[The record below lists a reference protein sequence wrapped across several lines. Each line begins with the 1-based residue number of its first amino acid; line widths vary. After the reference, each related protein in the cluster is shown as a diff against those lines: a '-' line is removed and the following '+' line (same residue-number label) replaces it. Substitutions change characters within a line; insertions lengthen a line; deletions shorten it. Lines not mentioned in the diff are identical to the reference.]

1 MSVKIEEKGI
11 KSFGKQIILRIFSNE
26 SDPKFDRIIVFA
38 SAMGTKQVFYSK
50 LSSYLAENGYSVIT
64 FDYQG
69 IGLSKEGSL
78 RGQKITIEEWTQNTE
93 DVIDFAESLKSNEH
107 AKLFYLCH
115 SLGGQIFGLI
125 TNSNKITAA
134 AMYTSQNGYW
144 RYYFNKTFYIFFWYM
159 MVPPLVF
166 LFGYFPFK
174 LLRGGE
180 DLPKQIMK
188 SWKKWCT
195 SKDYFFDDPSVLAT
209 KNFSLFTGPIRTH
222 SFTDD
227 GWATKPAVE
236 SMVSHFTNAKV
247 EHLHIS
253 PSEYGLKS
261 INHFGFF
268 REKSK
273 ALWEELVKWFNDQ

>member
-1 MSVKIEEKGI
+1 MTVKIEEKQI
-11 KSFGKQIILRIFSNE
+11 ESCGKPLTMRIFSNE
-26 SDPKFDRIIVFA
+26 SSPVFDRIIVFA
-38 SAMGTKQVFYSK
+38 PAMGTKQTFYSK
-50 LSSYLAENGYSVIT
+50 LSSYLVEQNYSVIT
-64 FDYQG
+64 FDYIG
-69 IGLSKEGSL
+69 IGLSLDGKL
-78 RGQKITIEEWTQNTE
+78 RGQKITIEDWTQNTE
-93 DVIDFAESLKSNEH
+93 DVINYAETLKSNED
-107 AKLFYLCH
+107 AKLYYLCH

-144 RYYFNKTFYIFFWYM
+144 RYYFHKTFYIFFWYL

-166 LFGYFPFK
+166 LCGYFPFK

-180 DLPKQIMK
+180 NLPKQIMQ

-195 SKDYFFDDPSVLAT
+195 SKDYFFDDPRVTAT
-209 KNFSLFTGPIRTH
+209 KNFSLYTGPIRTH

-247 EHLHIS
+247 EHLHIA

-261 INHFGFF
+261 ISHFGFF

-273 ALWEELVKWFNDQ
+273 TLWEELVKWFNAQ